1 MQLKDQVAVVT
12 GASQGIG
19 QTIAE
24 TFAREGAKVVVV
36 ARNEEN
42 LHNVASGIEGE
53 GGTVTPCAASVSAE
67 EDVRRVVDTAVDA
80 YGKLDVL
87 VNNAGIAGPVAAI
100 EDTDLAGWQE
110 CIATNLTGA
119 WLCCREVTRV
129 MKPAQSGK
137 IINIG
142 SISGKR
148 PLPQRTP
155 YCASK
160 MGLVGLT
167 RSLAAELGAFNIN
180 VNCISPGAV
189 KSPRLELLAEKA
201 SMSLEDLFARVSAGS
216 ALGRVGEPEDIA
228 GLCVYLATAAAHNI
242 TGQDFTVDAGTYM
255 D

>member
-19 QTIAE
+19 QAIAE
-24 TFAREGAKVVVV
+24 FFAREGAKVVIV
-36 ARNEEN
+36 ARSEEK
-42 LHNVASGIEGE
+42 LGDVARQIEQE
-53 GGTVTPCAASVSAE
+53 GGTVSACTASVSNE
-67 EDVRRVVDTAVDA
+67 EDTQRMVQTAIGE
-80 YGKLDVL
+80 YGKLDIL
-87 VNNAGIAGPVAAI
+87 VNNAGIAGPVASI
-100 EDTDLAGWQE
+100 EDVDLAGWLE

-119 WLCCREVTRV
+119 WLCCREATRV
-129 MKPAQSGK
+129 MKPAKSGK

-167 RSLAAELGAFNIN
+167 RSLAAELGPFNIN

-189 KSPRLELLAEKA
+189 NSPRLELLAEKA
-201 SMSLEDLFARVSAGS
+201 SMSLDDLLQRVSAGS
-216 ALGRVGEPEDIA
+216 ALGRVGEPADIA
-228 GLCVYLATAAAHNI
+228 QLCVYLATAAADNI